1 MQRHRRGLPRKCGA
15 FAPTLRRAVHNW
27 GLCIMA
33 GSGAGG
39 RLLWSIIISQN
50 HKYLEDPKPCLNTLP
65 GKPVEVIALQVGNP
79 TTGGRQRQAA
89 CCIAFTGE
97 RV

>member
-1 MQRHRRGLPRKCGA
+1 MPPIQWPLPRKHSKITRELEERWLG
-15 FAPTLRRAVHNW
+15 PL
-27 GLCIMA
+27 MA

-89 CCIAFTGE
+89 CCIALTGE

>member
-1 MQRHRRGLPRKCGA
+1 MTEA
-15 FAPTLRRAVHNW
+15 TTTLTRA
-27 GLCIMA
+27 
-33 GSGAGG
+33 
-39 RLLWSIIISQN
+39 
-50 HKYLEDPKPCLNTLP
+50 DTLP

-89 CCIAFTGE
+89 CCIALTGE

>member
-1 MQRHRRGLPRKCGA
+1 MGKNSERR
-15 FAPTLRRAVHNW
+15 V
-27 GLCIMA
+27 MA

>member
-1 MQRHRRGLPRKCGA
+1 MTAIRVFSGPIVL
-15 FAPTLRRAVHNW
+15 AVEW
-27 GLCIMA
+27 LFMA

>member
-1 MQRHRRGLPRKCGA
+1 MWRLLQDVHQSLE
-15 FAPTLRRAVHNW
+15 APVKSALERLV
-27 GLCIMA
+27 LA